1 MKKVEY
7 PQTKFSEDEKE
18 ILCDF
23 LYYHCETC
31 LEEGEPPPNL
41 KIINFLLDNGAG
53 VDTCDGNF
61 RTVLSRLCEDDR
73 NIEAVKL
80 LIKRGADLYQ
90 VNDNDESPLD
100 IAKEHKS
107 KKILRYLRRKRYERC
122 R

>member
-1 MKKVEY
+1 MKKVEE
-7 PQTKFSEDEKE
+7 PQTKFSEDEEE

-23 LYYHCETC
+23 LYHHCERC

-53 VDTCDGNF
+53 VDTCDGHF

-73 NIEAVKL
+73 NIDAVKL

-90 VNDNDESPLD
+90 VNDNDESPMD
-100 IAKEHKS
+100 VAKEHNS
-107 KKILRYLRRKRYERC
+107 KKILRHLRYLETKE
-122 R
+122 

>member
-1 MKKVEY
+1 MDKKM
-7 PQTKFSEDEKE
+7 KFSEDEKL

-23 LYYHCETC
+23 LYYYCETS
-31 LEEGEPPPNL
+31 LEEGESPPNL

-61 RTVLSRLCEDDR
+61 RTVLSRLCEDDS
-73 NIEAVKL
+73 NIDAVKL

-107 KKILRYLRRKRYERC
+107 TKILRHLRYLETKE
-122 R
+122 